1 MQSKHSLVRRRGRPA
16 ATADGDMR
24 ERLLSA
30 AVQLFADQGI
40 AATSMAQ
47 IAARVGVTSAMLHY
61 YFKTRERLLDVIVEE
76 RLGHFIAVVTE
87 GIDGA
92 GGDPLAMVTDLVARI
107 VRLVEEMPWLPPLW
121 IKEIASD
128 GGQLRD
134 RLIQRLPL
142 GVHKRFGACV
152 AAGQARGEVNP
163 GLNPYLLFVS
173 IMGLTMFPLAVAKI
187 WKQFPTLKELG
198 SQGVAN
204 HATSLLL
211 YGLVG
216 AGQKP
221 KKTRNPEV
229 RR

>member
-1 MQSKHSLVRRRGRPA
+1 
-16 ATADGDMR
+16 MR

-87 GIDGA
+87 GIEGS
-92 GGDPLAMVTDLVARI
+92 GGDPLAMVADLVARI

-134 RLIQRLPL
+134 RLIRRLPL

-187 WKQFPTLKELG
+187 WKQFPTLKKLG
-198 SQGVAN
+198 SPGVAS
-204 HATSLLL
+204 HAVSLLL

-216 AGQKP
+216 AGQKRGENLQP
-221 KKTRNPEV
+221 
-229 RR
+229 